1 MKLTPA
7 QKSKLLNEA
16 VDLPERA
23 NVLQQRAIGKD
34 SDVSFEYHNR
44 IEALVDDMTSDIA
57 EFDSIR

>member
-16 VDLPERA
+16 VDLLERA

-57 EFDSIR
+57 EFDSVR